1 MSILPSY
8 HKKKKIQYNHQKC
21 YRIDYMLSYIDILNS
36 RLQSLSYNQLYLV
49 VNVRITFQKNKTKK
63 IF

>member
-1 MSILPSY
+1 MSIL
-8 HKKKKIQYNHQKC
+8 KKKKKQYNHKKC
-21 YRIDYMLSYIDILNS
+21 YRIDYMLSYIDILNC

-63 IF
+63 IL